1 MGVQVAADVGVTQS
15 KESGHSLYTVPLSPA
30 HHFHTPVIICITSAI
45 LQAEKW
51 SQWLHSHSNKGNG
64 RLAFPYPDTWKC
76 CLVRGAFSRWLC
88 RLRRVLQRSGR
99 RHMSITCMSH
109 VCHMHVTC
117 MSHACHMCVTCMSHE
132 CHMHVTCVSHACH
145 MSVTCMSHVCHMH
158 VTCLVPATYA
168 MCSSLTMSP

>member
-45 LQAEKW
+45 LQAEEW

-88 RLRRVLQRSGR
+88 RLRRVLQREWPP
-99 RHMSITCMSH
+99 SH
-109 VCHMHVTC
+109 EYHMHVTW
-117 MSHACHMCVTCMSHE
+117 
-132 CHMHVTCVSHACH
+132 VSHACH
-145 MSVTCMSHVCHMH
+145 MLSPSNVRNVFQPYNVTVSYKLNGCV
-158 VTCLVPATYA
+158 
-168 MCSSLTMSP
+168 